1 MGSWHEASGDV
12 SNDSPWGGLK
22 KYRDWPSPLGCF
34 PCETGMPALHIAKE
48 WSPMGLVM
56 LAAEDVA
63 APERAVV
70 AQLAL

>member
-1 MGSWHEASGDV
+1 
-12 SNDSPWGGLK
+12 
-22 KYRDWPSPLGCF
+22 
-34 PCETGMPALHIAKE
+34 MPALHIAKE